1 MSEFRKERVLE
12 IELGYSVAALE
23 LDGTT
28 CLGVGREERGSS
40 FILPAPT
47 FEPVQFCDGPGGM
60 MSLVPVPGST
70 TDLVSIMGLFPPF
83 ISDGAGVFLHRP
95 VGPIHGEWEQFKL
108 FDLPFAHRMAFLRNE
123 GRCFLL
129 TASVSR
135 HKENPSDWE
144 QPGDVYVAEF
154 TDDAENGL
162 EITPVLKDI
171 TRNHGMLKTIR
182 NGREVLLVT
191 GAEGMFEIAPDQ
203 GDWSTEQLLDIEIS
217 EVALI
222 DLDGDGQEEMVTI
235 EPFHGDTLRVYRR
248 NGHGWEPVYDSP
260 LSFGHGL
267 WSGTLGGRPAVAVG
281 SRGDG
286 KELLLFRP
294 GTTEP
299 LQLERTVVEAG
310 AGPTN
315 LTSLSYDGVDYLIS
329 SNPGFSEVARYTC
342 AAWSSS

>member
-1 MSEFRKERVLE
+1 MSELKKERLLE
-12 IELGYSVAALE
+12 MPQSYSVAS
-23 LDGTT
+23 LDLNGTT
-28 CLGVGREERGSS
+28 CLAVGRETHGSS

-60 MSLVPVPGST
+60 MSLIPVPGTSA
-70 TDLVSIMGLFPPF
+70 DLVSIMGLFPPF

-95 VGPIHGEWEQFKL
+95 VGPIDGEWEQFKL
-108 FDLPFAHRMAFLRNE
+108 FDLPFSHRMAFLRNE
-123 GRCFLL
+123 GRCHLF

-135 HKENPSDWE
+135 HKKDPSDWE
-144 QPGDVYVAEF
+144 QPGDVYVAELG
-154 TDDAENGL
+154 DHPERGL

-171 TRNHGMLKTIR
+171 TRNHGMLKTA
-182 NGREVLLVT
+182 REGVEVILVT
-191 GAEGMFEIAPDQ
+191 GAEGMFEIAPA
-203 GDWSTEQLLDIEIS
+203 GGGWATKHLLDIEIS

-222 DLDGDGQEEMVTI
+222 DLDGDGREEMVTI

-248 NGHGWEPVYDSP
+248 NGEGWEAVYDSP

-281 SRGDG
+281 SRSDG

-294 GTTEP
+294 GGDDP
-299 LQLERTVVEAG
+299 LQLQRIVVEEG

-315 LTSLSYDGVDYLIS
+315 ITSVTYDGADYLIS
-329 SNPGFSEVARYTC
+329 SNPGFGEVAWYTSES
-342 AAWSSS
+342 WGS